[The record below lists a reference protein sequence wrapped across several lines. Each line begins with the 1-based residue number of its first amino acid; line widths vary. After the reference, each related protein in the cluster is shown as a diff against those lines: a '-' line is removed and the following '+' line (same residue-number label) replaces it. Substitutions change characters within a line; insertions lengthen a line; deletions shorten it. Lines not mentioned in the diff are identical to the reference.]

1 MKTASSGNDAPVVT
15 PVPSAAAGA
24 KPTAVLVEQLPRE
37 AGWLLVT
44 AGIVGLAVPGVLGT
58 PFLLAGAVILAPGGS
73 KLVSRWAGRSTMRQ
87 VSRFLDDL
95 ERRYPRR

>member
-1 MKTASSGNDAPVVT
+1 MKTASSSNNAPVVA
-15 PVPSAAAGA
+15 PPGSAAAGA
-24 KPTAVLVEQLPRE
+24 ELLAVRIEQLPRE
-37 AGWLLVT
+37 AGWLLIT
-44 AGIVGLAVPGVLGT
+44 AGIVGLVVPGVLGT

-95 ERRYPRR
+95 ERRYPRH

>member
-1 MKTASSGNDAPVVT
+1 MKTASSSNNAPVVA
-15 PVPSAAAGA
+15 PPGSAAAGA
-24 KPTAVLVEQLPRE
+24 EPLAVRIEQLPRE
-37 AGWLLVT
+37 AGWLLIT
-44 AGIVGLAVPGVLGT
+44 AGIVGLVV
-58 PFLLAGAVILAPGGS
+58 AVILAPGGS